1 MKRDYDYM
9 RVTDIGL
16 AASLTAKG
24 FVVSDLDKSNPRRV
38 VFVFKQSPELQDTV
52 SRFWSNQ
59 LLLPASVLLEHI
71 RQLKSRIYS

>member
-1 MKRDYDYM
+1 MQRNYDEI

-38 VFVFKQSPELQDTV
+38 VFIYRQSPELHASVNQ
-52 SRFWSNQ
+52 FWSNQ